1 MIFHN
6 RVVDFVKSP
15 KNVCSWM
22 FSHSLGPKENRY
34 ILHHI
39 VKLQP
44 AWTNMR
50 YQFFL
55 IFFHL
60 VKSLGPYEW
69 ENIQEQ
75 TFFELLTKSTALPY
89 GVWAIGPCLIEA
101 SVIAGW
107 FITTWVTGT
116 WAFLLCSMW
125 SNSLA
130 IWMLAQQV
138 QQQATMQ
145 SPQASPE

>member
-15 KNVCSWM
+15 KNVCSRM
-22 FSHSLGPKENRY
+22 FSHSLGPKENCY

-55 IFFHL
+55 NFFHL
-60 VKSLGPYEW
+60 VKSVGPYEW
-69 ENIQEQ
+69 ENTQEQ
-75 TFFELLTKSTALPY
+75 TFFGLLTKSTALENY
-89 GVWAIGPCLIEA
+89 MRYFQGCKNSIISGEA
-101 SVIAGW
+101 TKKKIRH
-107 FITTWVTGT
+107 FCT
-116 WAFLLCSMW
+116 FLPFRS
-125 SNSLA
+125 
-130 IWMLAQQV
+130 Q
-138 QQQATMQ
+138 
-145 SPQASPE
+145 